1 MIYTQFQFLPNGFMT
16 LLHQKDKT
24 SINRYL
30 TMVLKVNLH
39 QRFDVAKRPA
49 TVTSL
54 GGAPTNSI
62 VPVSVSSF
70 CSQNDNRQYDCTLK
84 YC

>member
-1 MIYTQFQFLPNGFMT
+1 MIYTQFQFLSNGFMT

-30 TMVLKVNLH
+30 TMVLKDNLH
-39 QRFDVAKRPA
+39 QRFVVGKRPA
-49 TVTSL
+49 TVTSF
-54 GGAPTNSI
+54 GGAATNSI